1 MAVSKRGRIYHYE
14 FELGGRRYRGS
25 TKRTNRQDALKVE
38 ATKRTRLLNSLQDIP
53 HPTAVPTFGEFADQF
68 LTWAKLNLSKANV
81 KLHHVNI
88 ERLKQF
94 FRGKLINKIDRKSVE
109 DFKVWRVGQKRENG
123 KGKVSGATVNRNL
136 TTLKRIYNHADAMGL
151 NVRNP
156 VRHVPYFKETGR
168 MRALTLEEVDKYL
181 AAAKGDLKDFAAL
194 ALDTGARP
202 MELLALHKN
211 DVHLTEGYVS
221 LPGTK
226 NVRARR
232 DVPLTDGAKE
242 VLERRISKSPNGY
255 IFPVRRRK
263 TKHKEV
269 QHITSL
275 KKAHE
280 RIIAKYF
287 ADDPFTPYT
296 FRHTYGTRHSQA
308 GTELPVLA
316 ELMGHA
322 EIQTTMLYVHAAR
335 KQKIEATARLQAYVE
350 AARKAKQ
357 LQEERKAESWKVP
370 EDEWGNPIYENEPR
384 SPQNPTQEAEPPDLQ
399 FLVTRL
405 F

>member
-1 MAVSKRGRIYHYE
+1 MCLV
-14 FELGGRRYRGS
+14 
-25 TKRTNRQDALKVE
+25 AL
-38 ATKRTRLLNSLQDIP
+38 R
-53 HPTAVPTFGEFADQF
+53 
-68 LTWAKLNLSKANV
+68 
-81 KLHHVNI
+81 VNI
-88 ERLKQF
+88 DRLKHF
-94 FRGKLINKIDRKSVE
+94 FRGKLINEIDRRSVE
-109 DFKVWRVGQKRENG
+109 DFKVWRAGQKRENG

-136 TTLKRIYNHADAMGL
+136 TTLKRVFNHADAMGL

-168 MRALTLEEVDKYL
+168 VRALTLEEVDKYL
-181 AAAKGDLKDFAAL
+181 SAAKGDLKDFAIL
-194 ALDTGARP
+194 ALDTGGRP

-232 DVPLTDGAKE
+232 DVPLMDEAKE
-242 VLERRISKSPNGY
+242 VLERRIAKSPNGY
-255 IFPVRRRK
+255 IFPVRRPK

-280 RIIAKYF
+280 RIIAAHF

-316 ELMGHA
+316 ELMGHS
-322 EIQTTMLYVHAAR
+322 EIQTTMIYVHAAR
-335 KQKIEATARLQAYVE
+335 KQKIAATANLQAYVE
-350 AARKAKQ
+350 GAQKAKQ
-357 LQEERKAESWKVP
+357 LQEERAAESWKP
-370 EDEWGNPIYENEPR
+370 KEDEWGVPIYESEEE
-384 SPQNPTQEAEPPDLQ
+384 SPQNPPQLAELPDLP
-399 FLVTRL
+399 F
-405 F
+405 

>member
-1 MAVSKRGRIYHYE
+1 
-14 FELGGRRYRGS
+14 
-25 TKRTNRQDALKVE
+25 
-38 ATKRTRLLNSLQDIP
+38 
-53 HPTAVPTFGEFADQF
+53 
-68 LTWAKLNLSKANV
+68 
-81 KLHHVNI
+81 
-88 ERLKQF
+88 
-94 FRGKLINKIDRKSVE
+94 
-109 DFKVWRVGQKRENG
+109 
-123 KGKVSGATVNRNL
+123 
-136 TTLKRIYNHADAMGL
+136 MGL

-322 EIQTTMLYVHAAR
+322 EIQTSKPRRGCKPTWWQHGKPSSCRKSAR
-335 KQKIEATARLQAYVE
+335 PRVGKYRRMSGVIRSMKMNPGPHKIPHKR
-350 AARKAKQ
+350 
-357 LQEERKAESWKVP
+357 
-370 EDEWGNPIYENEPR
+370 
-384 SPQNPTQEAEPPDLQ
+384 QNLRICN
-399 FLVTRL
+399 F
-405 F
+405 